1 MENTLDTRS
10 YSELNTALS
19 LAQHTVYKRY
29 LPQLQEY
36 AAVRPPQIL
45 LDEQIE
51 DCTRFFQLEE
61 LSCKKGED
69 LLQKLSTVYHASMSL
84 GCNLIV
90 MVDVARIDA
99 PAKIYVGVRNSG
111 EDPEAKRK
119 LSTSFK
125 TLKNGMK
132 SNFPGTKFHDVPA
145 QKDMPELVNDIF
157 GNSVKYI
164 SSVSCVAA
172 ARDKSKTENKS
183 FIQGLERFIDAMRGN
198 TYTAIFIAEPLTTKE
213 QSDIRSGYEELYS
226 SLSSFEKSVW
236 SYNENMSRAV
246 TESLSKGMSQSI
258 TDGTSHT
265 QSHTKSLGIN
275 IGANT
280 SRSTEISQGITKNSP
295 SKIAMAGRAIS
306 IAGSVLSVVGM
317 AFPIVEPVAIGAGM
331 VGGAMQKGAEGFSK
345 AESIVSTIGKSMGL
359 SGGVNAGYSKTTSDG
374 TTHSETNTTSETRTQ
389 GTTDTKG
396 QGRTLQIENVNKPIQ
411 EML

>member
-111 EDPEAKRK
+111 EDPEAKENLAHLLK
-119 LSTSFK
+119 L
-125 TLKNGMK
+125 
-132 SNFPGTKFHDVPA
+132 
-145 QKDMPELVNDIF
+145 
-157 GNSVKYI
+157 
-164 SSVSCVAA
+164 
-172 ARDKSKTENKS
+172 
-183 FIQGLERFIDAMRGN
+183 
-198 TYTAIFIAEPLTTKE
+198 
-213 QSDIRSGYEELYS
+213 
-226 SLSSFEKSVW
+226 
-236 SYNENMSRAV
+236 
-246 TESLSKGMSQSI
+246 
-258 TDGTSHT
+258 
-265 QSHTKSLGIN
+265 
-275 IGANT
+275 
-280 SRSTEISQGITKNSP
+280 
-295 SKIAMAGRAIS
+295 
-306 IAGSVLSVVGM
+306 
-317 AFPIVEPVAIGAGM
+317 
-331 VGGAMQKGAEGFSK
+331 
-345 AESIVSTIGKSMGL
+345 
-359 SGGVNAGYSKTTSDG
+359 
-374 TTHSETNTTSETRTQ
+374 
-389 GTTDTKG
+389 
-396 QGRTLQIENVNKPIQ
+396 
-411 EML
+411 

>member
-1 MENTLDTRS
+1 M
-10 YSELNTALS
+10 
-19 LAQHTVYKRY
+19 Y

-36 AAVRPPQIL
+36 SAVEPTQIL
-45 LDEQIE
+45 LDEKVE

-69 LLQKLSTVYHASMSL
+69 LFQKLSTVYHASMSL

-183 FIQGLERFIDAMRGN
+183 FIQGLER
-198 TYTAIFIAEPLTTKE
+198 
-213 QSDIRSGYEELYS
+213 
-226 SLSSFEKSVW
+226 V
-236 SYNENMSRAV
+236 
-246 TESLSKGMSQSI
+246 
-258 TDGTSHT
+258 
-265 QSHTKSLGIN
+265 
-275 IGANT
+275 
-280 SRSTEISQGITKNSP
+280 
-295 SKIAMAGRAIS
+295 
-306 IAGSVLSVVGM
+306 
-317 AFPIVEPVAIGAGM
+317 
-331 VGGAMQKGAEGFSK
+331 
-345 AESIVSTIGKSMGL
+345 
-359 SGGVNAGYSKTTSDG
+359 
-374 TTHSETNTTSETRTQ
+374 
-389 GTTDTKG
+389 
-396 QGRTLQIENVNKPIQ
+396 
-411 EML
+411 